1 MADTT
6 TPPTH
11 HTRNAILSAITTVVV
26 AVISAF
32 GAIKVANIN
41 RQAEYQKASIGYSK
55 VAEHVTQLDTRVDA
69 IAKTVDT
76 SAGSLKEMNEL
87 LQKFLESNT
96 GIKHKDEPPPPVR
109 TYAEYDDPSRPYR
122 RFPIAHRIIVPPPK
136 QAAKDALKGLQKL
149 ETKTPVA
156 PKPLPILTPLPS
168 KLDAVKP

>member
-6 TPPTH
+6 TPTPH
-11 HTRNAILSAITTVVV
+11 HARNAILSAITTVIV

-32 GAIKVANIN
+32 GAIRVANIN
-41 RQAEYQKASIGYSK
+41 RQTEYQKASIGYSK
-55 VAEHVTQLDTRVDA
+55 VAEHVTQLDARVDA
-69 IAKTVDT
+69 IAKTVNT

-96 GIKHKDEPPPPVR
+96 GVKHIDVPPPPVK

-122 RFPIAHRIIVPPPK
+122 RYPIGRRVEVPPPK

-149 ETKTPVA
+149 EKKAPVTPKEL
-156 PKPLPILTPLPS
+156 PKLPPLPS